1 MNQKSD
7 NNVCKIILEE
17 DKNGSLFVKSL
28 QGFTDQ
34 LLRGTEYKE
43 LLKKSPTMVTK
54 NGVIASMSCNSANQI
69 KIKAIKNG
77 KHYDLAERYPTPQA
91 APAPRDTRRLTEN
104 EHYEAVADFLNY
116 FGVECNNLEEYRY
129 VESYLEPEVNDDDDI
144 EILLDEKE
152 DFEANFDRY
161 LMEMLD
167 EEFEKIDVTPNNSV
181 KKM

>member
-7 NNVCKIILEE
+7 NNVCKII
-17 DKNGSLFVKSL
+17 
-28 QGFTDQ
+28 
-34 LLRGTEYKE
+34 
-43 LLKKSPTMVTK
+43 
-54 NGVIASMSCNSANQI
+54 
-69 KIKAIKNG
+69 
-77 KHYDLAERYPTPQA
+77 
-91 APAPRDTRRLTEN
+91 
-104 EHYEAVADFLNY
+104 
-116 FGVECNNLEEYRY
+116 LEEYRY

-167 EEFEKIDVTPNNSV
+167 EEFGKIDVTPNNSV